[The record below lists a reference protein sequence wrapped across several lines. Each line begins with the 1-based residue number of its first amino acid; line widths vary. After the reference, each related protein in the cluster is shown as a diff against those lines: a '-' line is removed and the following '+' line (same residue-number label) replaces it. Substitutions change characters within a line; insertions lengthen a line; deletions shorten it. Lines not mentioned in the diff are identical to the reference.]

1 MNPVPLYEMFPFL
14 KGHNR
19 LATDFTGA
27 RVICASVNKE
37 KSLMDI
43 NLSFDS
49 PIPPYE
55 IGIMESILSAE
66 LGLKII
72 NINPTVRQ
80 HIPQSDFSGSS
91 GTGSSGTVSS
101 GSGSPGSG
109 TARSSGVNH
118 TTLPKNA
125 IMGRVTKTKPT
136 PICEINIDLGRVTV
150 TGEVCAV
157 RSRFIEKNNSWLLNF
172 DITDHTGTINV
183 HQFMID
189 RKDEKNERAKGIVNA
204 IEKGMYLTVSGTL
217 VISNYDNELNLN
229 PTNIFLA
236 EKSIRTDTADDKR
249 VELHMHTKMS
259 ASDGL
264 TDVHEVIS
272 RAIAWGHPAI
282 AITDHG
288 VVQSFPE
295 AEKTIAKN
303 ADKIKIIYGMEGYFC
318 NGEEPV
324 ADGEKAPT
332 LRQRTNHIILLAKNE
347 AGLKNLYKLVTRSH
361 LKHFYNR
368 PVIFR
373 DELIE
378 HKDGL
383 IIGSACERGELFE
396 AITQGKSDEE
406 LKEIAKF
413 YDYLEIQPLC
423 NNMFMILGEKPIAKS
438 VDELK
443 AYNKKVVE
451 LGKSLDIP
459 VVATCDTHFLD
470 PTDEIFRRI
479 IMLGKGFKSSAYDD
493 LPLFF
498 RTTDEMLEEFSY
510 LGGEDA
516 FNVVVTNTRKI
527 AEMCEIISPL
537 PPKRKLF
544 TPKLKDSADE
554 LAQIIQ
560 TRIPELYGNEPPQV
574 VIDRADYE
582 LKDILRLHYD
592 VIYMA
597 AQKLVSYLRKQH
609 SRVGSRGSVGS
620 SFVAF
625 LAGITEVNPLPA
637 HYRCPNCKTTEFPT
651 THIGGSDTP
660 DVSKYACGPDMPNKA
675 CRSCGASFIK
685 DGFNI
690 PFETFM
696 GFDGEKI
703 PDIDLNISSEH
714 QSDAH
719 KYIYKMFGE
728 DHVFRAGT
736 IGTTQGKNAFKFVKK
751 YLEATG
757 KTTTKAEESRLA
769 DGCNGVKQ
777 TTGQHPGGLIVI
789 PQDMDVYDFS
799 PAQYPA
805 DDSEK
810 GVITLHFEYK
820 YLEDNLIK
828 LDILGHDNPTMLKML
843 EDMTGINADDIPLD
857 DSETMSLFSSPE
869 CLGLESDESIIGE
882 TGSIGIPEFG
892 TPFVRQMLIDTRPR
906 DFDTLIRLS
915 GYSHGESVWLGNA
928 KELIAD
934 KKVAVRDTISSR
946 DDIMLYLI
954 SMGMDKQEAFKISEN
969 VRKGYGLPKGSE
981 QKLRSI
987 HVPPWYIESCQKI
1000 GYLFPKAHAVAYV
1013 IMAFRIAWFKVHKPL
1028 EYYSAHFYRRSQYGA
1043 FDAHLMTRGID
1054 TVKGKI
1060 REIKNLAE
1068 STKKDEEAL
1077 ATLESCYEFY
1087 MRGFDFAPIDLYE
1100 SDAEKF
1106 LIADGSLL
1114 RPPFIAIA
1122 GLGENAARDLA
1133 ANRKGRDFISTNEI
1147 LTACP
1152 SVNKSHIASL
1162 KAIGALG
1169 DLPDSSQMSLF

>member
-1 MNPVPLYEMFPFL
+1 MNPAEFYDMFPNL
-14 KGHNR
+14 KGNQR
-19 LATDFTGA
+19 LATDFTGV
-27 RVICASVNKE
+27 RVTSMSVNKE
-37 KSLMDI
+37 KSQADI
-43 NLSFDS
+43 SLSAHT
-49 PIPPYE
+49 PIPPYQ
-55 IGIMESILSAE
+55 IGILEDLISAE
-66 LGLKII
+66 LKIDI
-72 NINPTVRQ
+72 VNIDAAVLSNFDLSSDVSGFSPATPSSPDSKPIPGRSPSTTPNPA
-80 HIPQSDFSGSS
+80 
-91 GTGSSGTVSS
+91 
-101 GSGSPGSG
+101 SP
-109 TARSSGVNH
+109 T
-118 TTLPKNA
+118 PKTA
-125 IMGRVTKTKPT
+125 IMGRVTKTAPT
-136 PICEINIDLGRVTV
+136 PIGEVNIDLGRVTV
-150 TGEVCAV
+150 TGEVCAN
-157 RSRFIEKNNSWLLNF
+157 RSRLIEKNNSWLLNF

-189 RKDEKNERAKGIVNA
+189 RKDEKNERSKKIVKS

-229 PTNIFLA
+229 PTNIFPA
-236 EKSIRTDTADDKR
+236 EKTVRTDTADEKR
-249 VELHMHTKMS
+249 VELHLHTKMS

-264 TDVHEVIS
+264 TDVHEVIN

-324 ADGEKAPT
+324 TDGEKTPT

-368 PVIFR
+368 PVIFKE
-373 DELIE
+373 ELE
-378 HKDGL
+378 KHRDGL
-383 IIGSACERGELFE
+383 IIGSACERGEFFE
-396 AITQGKSDEE
+396 AITENKPDEE

-438 VDELK
+438 VEELK
-443 AYNKKVVE
+443 NFNKKVIE
-451 LGKSLDIP
+451 IGNALNIP
-459 VVATCDTHFLD
+459 VVATCDTHFLN

-479 IMLGKGFKSSAYDD
+479 IMFGKGFKSAAYDD

-510 LGGEDA
+510 LGEKTAYD
-516 FNVVVTNTRKI
+516 VVIANTNKI
-527 AEMCEIISPL
+527 AEMCEKISPL

-544 TPKLKDSADE
+544 TPKLEDSANE
-554 LAQIIQ
+554 LARIIQ
-560 TRIPELYGNEPPQV
+560 TRIPELYGENTPQP

-582 LKDILRLHYD
+582 LKDILRLNYD
-592 VIYMA
+592 VIYMT

-637 HYRCPNCKTTEFPT
+637 HYRCPKCKTTEFPVI
-651 THIGGSDTP
+651 HN
-660 DVSKYACGPDMPNKA
+660 VSKYACGPDMPDKT
-675 CRSCGASFIK
+675 CRSCGTSFIK

-696 GFDGEKI
+696 GFNGDKI

-719 KYIYKMFGE
+719 KFIYKMFGE

-789 PQDMDVYDFS
+789 PQNMDVYDFS
-799 PAQYPA
+799 PTQYPA

-857 DSETMSLFSSPE
+857 DSDTMSLFSSPE
-869 CLGLESDESIIGE
+869 CLGLDSDDSIIGE

-892 TPFVRQMLIDTRPR
+892 TPFVRQMLVDTRPG

-915 GYSHGESVWLGNA
+915 GYSHGEHVWLGNA
-928 KELIAD
+928 KELIATN
-934 KKVAVRDTISSR
+934 KASVADTISSR

-954 SMGMDKQEAFKISEN
+954 SKGMTKEEAFGISES
-969 VRKGYGLPKGSE
+969 VRKGYGLPKGTEHSL
-981 QKLRSI
+981 KNLHI
-987 HVPPWYIESCQKI
+987 PPWYIESCQKI

-1013 IMAFRIAWFKVHKPL
+1013 IMAFRIAWFKVHRPL

-1043 FDAHLMTRGID
+1043 FDAQTMTRGVD

-1060 REIKNLAE
+1060 RELKHIADI
-1068 STKKDEEAL
+1068 TKKDEEAI

-1087 MRGFDFAPIDLYE
+1087 MRGFDFAEIDLYK

-1106 LIADGSLL
+1106 LIAQDKLL
-1114 RPPFIAIA
+1114 RPPFVAIA

-1133 ANRKGRDFISTNEI
+1133 ENRKGCEFISTNEI